1 MDDVIKYLSEH
12 LEIEI
17 WEHEDM
23 YSKNLTVKL
32 LLGTNVISESSI
44 QIENKM

>member
-1 MDDVIKYLSEH
+1 MEAVIKYLSEH

-17 WEHEDM
+17 WESEDM
-23 YSKNLTVKL
+23 YSRDVTVKL
-32 LLGTNVISESSI
+32 ILNENVISESSI

>member
-1 MDDVIKYLSEH
+1 MEDVIKYLSEH

-17 WEHEDM
+17 CEQEDT
-23 YSKNLTVKL
+23 YSKDLTVKL

-44 QIENKM
+44 KIENKM